1 MVSACARRRVAED
14 LAGYALALVIDA
26 ILLLL
31 AAMLAVPTAVLAAE
45 VALSFLARRRTAPSP
60 SARQRPRVG
69 VVIPAH
75 NEEAV
80 LGRTLAALLPQ
91 LNPSDRVVVVADNCF
106 DQTAQVARQ
115 AGAVCI
121 ERSDTHRRGK
131 GFALD
136 AGVRALQGDP
146 PAIVVFTDADVE
158 VRPGALELLV
168 RQVEQTARPAQGEYL
183 MELPDKVRSVDL
195 VSRFAFTLK
204 NKVRPL
210 GLWKMGLPVPLFG
223 AGMGFPWKT
232 IATAPLASGD
242 LVEDMRLGIEL
253 CRQGQAP
260 LFSPDAQF
268 RGVLPGNISDA
279 NAQRRRWEH
288 GHLSVIRDVPAL
300 LARGLVRL
308 DGRTV
313 AMALDHLVQPLTVL
327 CLELFL
333 VLLASLLWWWTRG
346 GELSAAAAIVSA
358 AGVGM
363 MALSLFMAWAAHMR
377 NQIPPKALLGL
388 PRYLASRA
396 SNQAGWLFR
405 RQQDWV
411 RTPRPDQD
419 SGKPPNDQ
427 GGGASG
433 SAAPGSDDS
442 TGQSSAESG
451 ISSTT
456 GPAPSVITSAHS
468 DLASARS

>member
-1 MVSACARRRVAED
+1 M
-14 LAGYALALVIDA
+14 ALVIDV
-26 ILLLL
+26 ILLML
-31 AAMLAVPTAVLAAE
+31 AALLAVPTAVLAAE
-45 VALSFLARRRTAPSP
+45 VGLSLVGRRRAPVAPATS
-60 SARQRPRVG
+60 QRLRVG

-91 LNPSDRVVVVADNCF
+91 LNPNDRVVVVADNCL

-115 AGAVCI
+115 AGALCI

-136 AGVRALQGDP
+136 AGVRALQADP

-168 RQVEQTARPAQGEYL
+168 RQVERTSRPAQGEYL

-223 AGMGFPWKT
+223 AGMAFPWKT

-268 RGVLPGNISDA
+268 RGVLPGNVSDA

-288 GHLSVIRDVPAL
+288 GHLSVVRDVPAL
-300 LARGLVRL
+300 LARGVVRF
-308 DGRTV
+308 DGRTI

-333 VLLASLLWWWTRG
+333 VLVASLLWWWTRG

-358 AGVGM
+358 SGVGL
-363 MALSLFMAWAAHMR
+363 MALSLLMAWAAHMR

-396 SNQAGWLFR
+396 SNQAGWLFS

-411 RTPRPDQD
+411 RTPRPDED
-419 SGKPPNDQ
+419 PGEPPSD
-427 GGGASG
+427 GGDGGSPSSASG
-433 SAAPGSDDS
+433 LADSSAQAGQGAAHPATTAAP
-442 TGQSSAESG
+442 T
-451 ISSTT
+451 I
-456 GPAPSVITSAHS
+456 VTSAHS
-468 DLASARS
+468 DLAAART